1 MDNERVCTYIRRH
14 VGETVETLCLE
25 HGLSQA
31 TLASMVGIDR
41 SHLNQF
47 IKGHH
52 NVSLDLLV
60 KIADGLDVPLTE
72 LFAGLEHLPPYRLV
86 TEYDGRGAGTRAGQ
100 AGGRP
105 AGR

>member
-1 MDNERVCTYIRRH
+1 MDNEHVCTYIRRH
-14 VGETVETLCLE
+14 VGETVEALRIQR
-25 HGLSQA
+25 GLSQA

-52 NVSLDLLV
+52 NMSLDLLV

-72 LFAGLEHLPPYRLV
+72 LFSGLEPLPPYQLAIN
-86 TEYDGRGAGTRAGQ
+86 YDGEQRSAHR
-100 AGGRP
+100 GRP
-105 AGR
+105 SLR